1 MAKTRMSA
9 EVARQQEQYRE
20 KIGRRI
26 RLRRERLDMTQEQLA
41 EKLGYKSKTSINKI
55 ELGKQEITQSKIP
68 EFAAA
73 LGITVG
79 ELMGWEGYD
88 WIIEKPATDSDGNK
102 DEIENYLVDLFRQLG
117 VADKIAVIN
126 QLQSQVRDKQ
136 VQDVH
141 TESE

>member
-1 MAKTRMSA
+1 
-9 EVARQQEQYRE
+9 
-20 KIGRRI
+20 
-26 RLRRERLDMTQEQLA
+26 MTQEQLA

-102 DEIENYLVDLFRQLG
+102 NEIENYLVDLFRQLD
-117 VADKIAVIN
+117 VSDKIDVIN
-126 QLQSQVRDKQ
+126 QLKSRLQNQPI
-136 VQDVH
+136 QDDH
-141 TESE
+141 SEAE

>member
-1 MAKTRMSA
+1 MSA